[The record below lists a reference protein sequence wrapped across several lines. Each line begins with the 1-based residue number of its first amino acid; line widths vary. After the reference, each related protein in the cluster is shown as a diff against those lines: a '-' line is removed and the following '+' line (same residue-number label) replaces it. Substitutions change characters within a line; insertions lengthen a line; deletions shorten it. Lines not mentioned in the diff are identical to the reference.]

1 MNFPEIHGILTSV
14 SMSRYLFY
22 KFQLVG
28 SLPGEK
34 LTIIF
39 IFFFSYSY
47 FPLAF
52 VKTEEVSF

>member
-1 MNFPEIHGILTSV
+1 MNFPEIRAILTSV

-22 KFQLVG
+22 EFQLVG

-39 IFFFSYSY
+39 IFFFLVILI
-47 FPLAF
+47 FPWPLPRQRR
-52 VKTEEVSF
+52 